1 MAHNE
6 VISHSGH
13 LVPVGCWYIGG
24 SQPIFRLYRFTSGL
38 KTSQLQNITQTV
50 NSTYAGVARLERSN
64 FQPNPTTAADWAD
77 PNASIANIA
86 SVHHSLDFR
95 FQIRTYTLND
105 ISVLHTIS
113 QYRIYLRLRPN
124 LGFATV
130 TVQLQKAKRD
140 DDGRIVLVKSYH
152 DKQSTGQRRAVCTPF
167 SEIPAI
173 F

>member
-1 MAHNE
+1 MA
-6 VISHSGH
+6 
-13 LVPVGCWYIGG
+13 VGPFIDFAGW
-24 SQPIFRLYRFTSGL
+24 LEFTYL
-38 KTSQLQNITQTV
+38 QLRNMTRTL
-50 NSTYAGVARLERSN
+50 NSTYSAVMEIHLERFN
-64 FQPNPTTAADWAD
+64 LHRNIPTAADWDD
-77 PNASIANIA
+77 PNASIANIS
-86 SVHHSLDFR
+86 SVHHSLDVR

-113 QYRIYLRLRPN
+113 QYRLYLRLRPN

-152 DKQSTGQRRAVCTPF
+152 DKQSTGQRRAVCAPF